1 MSNPSAT
8 RKADR
13 GSLAGQALRFL
24 VVGGTNTI
32 LTYVL
37 LVGLALVIPF
47 PVAYA
52 IAFAVGL
59 AWTLF
64 ATRRFVFR
72 SDARWWVLAVY
83 LGWYLLVFGV
93 GQLVI
98 HLLDPHGFWPVAGTS
113 LVVLVVTTP
122 LTFLGGRVIFS
133 RGGASKP
140 SRKPGGR
147 MPNELSTGR
156 RE

>member
-1 MSNPSAT
+1 MSSSLRGRN
-8 RKADR
+8 ADG
-13 GSLAGQALRFL
+13 GSLVGQALRFL

-37 LVGLALVIPF
+37 LVGLALIIPF
-47 PVAYA
+47 PAAYA

-59 AWTLF
+59 AWTLY

-72 SDARWWVLAVY
+72 STARWRVLAVY

-98 HLLDPHGFWPVAGTS
+98 HLLNPHGFWPVVWTS
-113 LVVLVVTTP
+113 LVILLVTTP
-122 LTFLGGRVIFS
+122 LTFLGGRLIFS
-133 RGGASKP
+133 RGSVTAPAPEPEGGA
-140 SRKPGGR
+140 
-147 MPNELSTGR
+147 PNELSTGR
-156 RE
+156 EE

>member
-1 MSNPSAT
+1 MSDPSST
-8 RKADR
+8 RKADS

-59 AWTLF
+59 AWTLY

-72 SDARWWVLAVY
+72 SDAQWWVLVVY

-98 HLLDPHGFWPVAGTS
+98 HLLNPHGFWPVAGTS
-113 LVVLVVTTP
+113 LVILAVTTP
-122 LTFLGGRVIFS
+122 LTFLGGRVIFA

-140 SRKPGGR
+140 PRKPESR

-156 RE
+156 EE